1 MIYDMWITFTHLQA
15 SKASSENPPDTNSNV
30 TEAEPLP
37 VPSYLTEYLREKK
50 VLKAAEGSL
59 HTEHKFPSKRHLH
72 YPILGTGF
80 NCVVLLLIYTYL

>member
-37 VPSYLTEYLREKK
+37 VPSYLTEYQGEESF
-50 VLKAAEGSL
+50 EGS
-59 HTEHKFPSKRHLH
+59 
-72 YPILGTGF
+72 
-80 NCVVLLLIYTYL
+80 